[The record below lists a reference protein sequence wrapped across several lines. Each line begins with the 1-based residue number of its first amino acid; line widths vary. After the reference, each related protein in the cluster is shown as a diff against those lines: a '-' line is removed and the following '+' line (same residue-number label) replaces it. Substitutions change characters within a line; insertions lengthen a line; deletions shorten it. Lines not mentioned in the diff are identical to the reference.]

1 MSSPWVIIWRASQGS
16 DVHVHVLGIN
26 FKVSIFTVHA
36 EVSVLRPLTRCK
48 QVMNFQPDRKQVMYF
63 QPDLSVLR
71 PLTRCKQ
78 VMDFQPGEYLNVKE
92 MHYNQH
98 GMLILQVV

>member
-1 MSSPWVIIWRASQGS
+1 MPSVIIWRASQES

-26 FKVSIFTVHA
+26 FKFSIFAVQA
-36 EVSVLRPLTRCK
+36 
-48 QVMNFQPDRKQVMYF
+48 QV
-63 QPDLSVLR
+63 SVLR

-98 GMLILQVV
+98 GMLILQVA

>member
-1 MSSPWVIIWRASQGS
+1 MIKFDVLTRVIIWRASQES

-26 FKVSIFTVHA
+26 FQVSIFTVQTEA
-36 EVSVLRPLTRCK
+36 SVHHQLT
-48 QVMNFQPDRKQVMYF
+48 
-63 QPDLSVLR
+63 L
-71 PLTRCKQ
+71 CKQ

-98 GMLILQVV
+98 GMLILQVVQLKFTSNSSCTQFRISWRTF